1 MPGIVKRYNGQK
13 QKGLALDQ
21 EDYHYHVN
29 VTIDIKRLSWPE
41 GSNDA
46 GGSGKPSVQG
56 LPMIR

>member
-21 EDYHYHVN
+21 EDYRYHVN
-29 VTIDIKRLSWPE
+29 ITIDIKRLSWPE

-46 GGSGKPSVQG
+46 GGGQG
-56 LPMIR
+56 SRVYKDCQW